1 MQHRGHNHR
10 HLGCAMTISVLVV
23 EDEPVFLQRF
33 CEAIEGEPALELCGS
48 ASTVAG
54 ARLLLDTLAP
64 DVLVV
69 DLGLPDG
76 NGIDVIR
83 HARAR
88 HENCDVL
95 VVTMFDESQKVVDS
109 IRAGATGYLL
119 KDDSPGDIA
128 AWILQVRAGGA
139 PISPAIARRLLD
151 IFRLSPAPLAQA
163 PLPRAQDRPTPPI
176 LSSRET
182 EILRLVA
189 KGLHF
194 KEVALLLRISPS
206 TVITHAKR
214 TYQKLAVHSRG
225 EAVYEASQL
234 GLL

>member
-1 MQHRGHNHR
+1 
-10 HLGCAMTISVLVV
+10 MTISVLVV

-33 CEAIEGEPALELCGS
+33 CEAIEGEPALDLCGS
-48 ASTVAG
+48 ARTVA
-54 ARLLLDTLAP
+54 AALALLDRQAP
-64 DVLVV
+64 DVLLV

-83 HARAR
+83 HAKAR
-88 HENCDVL
+88 HENCDIL
-95 VVTMFDESQKVVDS
+95 VVTMFDESRKVVDR
-109 IRAGATGYLL
+109 IRACATGYLL
-119 KDDSPGDIA
+119 KDDSPGNIA
-128 AWILQVRAGGA
+128 AWILHVRAGGA
-139 PISPAIARRLLD
+139 PISPAIARQLLD
-151 IFRLSPAPLAQA
+151 IFRLSPVDIADA
-163 PLPRAQDRPTPPI
+163 PLPVAEDRPAASL

-189 KGLHF
+189 KGLNF
-194 KEVALLLRISPS
+194 KEVALLLCISPS

-225 EAVYEASQL
+225 DAVYEAIQL

>member
-1 MQHRGHNHR
+1 
-10 HLGCAMTISVLVV
+10 MTISVLVV

-33 CEAIEGEPALELCGS
+33 CEAIEGEPALDLCGS
-48 ASTVAG
+48 ARTVA
-54 ARLLLDTLAP
+54 AALALLDRQAP
-64 DVLVV
+64 DVLLV

-83 HARAR
+83 HAKAR
-88 HENCDVL
+88 HENCDIL
-95 VVTMFDESQKVVDS
+95 VVTMFDESRKVVDS

-119 KDDSPGDIA
+119 KDDSPGNIA
-128 AWILQVRAGGA
+128 AWILHVRAGGA
-139 PISPAIARRLLD
+139 PISPAIARQLLD
-151 IFRLSPAPLAQA
+151 IFRLSPVDIADA
-163 PLPRAQDRPTPPI
+163 PLPVAEDRPAASL

-189 KGLHF
+189 KGLNF
-194 KEVALLLRISPS
+194 KEVALLLCISPS

-225 EAVYEASQL
+225 EAVYEAIQL